1 MVTQMNERTHS
12 SSSNWLCLTCNR
24 NFAQAEGGCSC
35 TSTKIEVT
43 NQFMKVTNVP
53 GYLLEREIG
62 QGTSATIYKATSIKS
77 GGTDVVAIKI
87 LHASAAD
94 EMAPV
99 MRFRREAELTKAIRA
114 PNVIAVLDFD
124 VLDDGRPFTVME
136 FVDGHSA
143 RYLLDNFGAMPLEKA
158 LPLFI
163 QIADGLTAIHKA
175 EVLHRDI
182 KPDNIMIKNDYT
194 ANDAVKIIDFGLAKH
209 NFQGQDDPLILTEQ
223 GETIGS
229 PAYMSPEQCM
239 GLDLDQRSDL
249 YSFGCLMYEMLT
261 DHTVFST
268 NVNLVAMMQKH
279 LAEVPQ
285 VARLRRVDGSGKMLE
300 IVTRCLEK
308 QPQARYFDASE
319 IKSELFK
326 LIKTIPSLT
335 NLEAS

>member
-1 MVTQMNERTHS
+1 MNDRTHIDS
-12 SSSNWLCLTCNR
+12 TNWLCLTCNQ

-35 TSTKIEVT
+35 TSTKIEVK

-53 GYLLEREIG
+53 GYLLEKEIG

-87 LHASAAD
+87 LHASTAA
-94 EMAPV
+94 EMEPV
-99 MRFRREAELTKAIRA
+99 MRFRRETELAKTINA
-114 PNVIAVLDFD
+114 PNVIAVLDFA
-124 VLDDGRPFTVME
+124 VLGDGRPFTVME
-136 FVDGHSA
+136 FVEGHSA
-143 RYLLDNFGAMPLEKA
+143 RYLLDNFGAMPIEKA

-175 EVLHRDI
+175 EVVHRDI
-182 KPDNIMIKNDYT
+182 KPDNIMIKDDLN
-194 ANDAVKIIDFGLAKH
+194 ASDAIKIIDFGLAKH
-209 NFQGQDDPLILTEQ
+209 NFQSQDDPLILTKQ

-229 PAYMSPEQCM
+229 PAYMSPEQCT
-239 GLDLDQRSDL
+239 GLVVDQRSDL

-261 DHTVFST
+261 GQTVFAT
-268 NVNLVAMMQKH
+268 DVNLVEMMQKH
-279 LAEVPQ
+279 LSEVPQ
-285 VARLRRVDGSGKMLE
+285 IVRLRLVEGTGKMLE

-319 IKSELFK
+319 IKSELLK
-326 LIKTIPSLT
+326 LFKTIPSLI